1 MITCPLPWTGIAV
14 EPNGAV
20 KNCAVSHDQLGSLRF
35 TPIEE
40 ILNGAVNQSIRKSL
54 SNNVWPEACG
64 HCQQVEQLDPLF
76 SNRAYQVD
84 LHSDTDIDYT
94 GSHQLTQLDLRWSNT
109 CNYACVYC
117 GPYFSSLWASELG
130 QRVNADRENFLK
142 LKDYAYAGLNNL
154 KEVYL
159 AGGEPLLI
167 KENFD
172 LLEELHRVNP
182 DCLIRITTNASSLN
196 NRIYNKICEFKN
208 VKWEVSIEA
217 VGSEFEYIRY
227 PGRWAEVEK
236 NLLQL
241 LRNWDNVGI
250 TMNYFLLTALSIVD
264 TGKYLIELGVDP
276 NQMAIHP
283 ITTPKFLDSRNLNSE
298 GRYQTL
304 KQLCYYPDV
313 TSTFGKSLLNC
324 ADFLSK
330 PFDKNAEDVV
340 YSLNAIDKRRDLN
353 FTSIFPNLINLIK

>member
-14 EPNGAV
+14 EPDGAV
-20 KNCAVSHDQLGSLRF
+20 KNCAVSHDQLGSLKF

-40 ILNGAVNQSIRKSL
+40 ILNGAVNQSIRNSL
-54 SNNVWPEACG
+54 SNNVWPEACSQ
-64 HCQQVEQLDPLF
+64 CEQVEQLDPLF
-76 SNRAYQVD
+76 SNRAYQVN
-84 LHSDTDIDYT
+84 LHANTNIDYT
-94 GSHQLTQLDLRWSNT
+94 GAHQLTQLDLRWSNT

-182 DCLIRITTNASSLN
+182 DCLVRITTNASTLN
-196 NRIYNKICEFKN
+196 NRIYDKICEFKN

-217 VGSEFEYIRY
+217 TGAEFEYIRY
-227 PGRWAEVEK
+227 PGRWDEVEK

-241 LRNWDNVGI
+241 LRNWDNVGV
-250 TMNYFLLTALSIVD
+250 TMNYFLLNATKIVD
-264 TGKYLIELGVDP
+264 TGNYLISLGVDP
-276 NQMAIHP
+276 NQIAAHP
-283 ITTPKFLDSRNLNSE
+283 VTSPKFLDARNLNKE
-298 GRYQTL
+298 GQYWAHRVI
-304 KQLCYYPDV
+304 CHYPDV
-313 TSTFGKSLLNC
+313 ASTFGKSLLNC

-330 PFDKNAEDVV
+330 PFDRNAEDVV
-340 YSLNAIDKRRDLN
+340 YSLNAIDQRRDLN
-353 FTSIFPNLINLIK
+353 FTTVFPNLINMIK